1 MASAPED
8 KLADLP
14 SAELVAYLSNSY
26 LKADFEAV
34 ARILVAR
41 DSRNA
46 KLGAELTAALAD
58 LDALA
63 ARGREATE
71 VKAKLEAARTGID
84 ALREKYRALLDAFL
98 PPRNE
103 VDEMALTMV
112 EAAVSDTVHRD
123 YSRVDDE
130 EAEEGEVKG
139 IDFIDLSS
147 DEEEGE
153 MAEGGSEEEDEE
165 DTESLSQ
172 RIKRIRGDRPGELE
186 SGKLDARGQS
196 NSVGTLG
203 NDQQKSSSAR
213 IEGLVA
219 TSGKMASKPEDSK
232 VEAFVQ
238 ESPVVK
244 TENFDQGM
252 TKTMLL
258 PSQGPLASSA
268 IQEGSSK
275 IDYCKAGIGGKGRSS
290 DGAPARGVSQ
300 PSKGIAETNKT
311 PAAQSSAKCGK
322 KEVGAEKCASLSI
335 PSEEPRITRDVV
347 PFEPCKESN
356 AYVQVKREMSS
367 LPSEI
372 TSKWDCEAPV
382 IDSLFDEEICMQGF
396 CALYRQGKL
405 ATADKRDE
413 FRANKLA
420 EFLLGGDLQGP
431 MKRTVEELKNQDATN
446 VYFLQKLTLDC
457 SEQVYGIFRNK
468 EDPYFF

>member
-1 MASAPED
+1 MASASED

-26 LKADFEAV
+26 LKTDFEAV

-41 DSRNA
+41 DRRNA
-46 KLGAELTAALAD
+46 KLGAELAAALAG
-58 LDALA
+58 LDAVT

-98 PPRNE
+98 PPRYQ
-103 VDEMALTMV
+103 VDEMALV
-112 EAAVSDTVHRD
+112 VGDEVHQD
-123 YSRVDDE
+123 DSRVE
-130 EAEEGEVKG
+130 EPEEGEVKG

-147 DEEEGE
+147 DEDEEE
-153 MAEGGSEEEDEE
+153 RAAGGSDEEDED

-172 RIKRIRGDRPGELE
+172 RIKRIRGVDPGELE
-186 SGKLDARGQS
+186 SGKVDVRGQS
-196 NSVGTLG
+196 NSVGALE

-232 VEAFVQ
+232 VAAFLQ

-244 TENFDQGM
+244 TENFDGGM
-252 TKTMLL
+252 PKTMLL
-258 PSQGPLASSA
+258 PSQGPLFRSA

-275 IDYCKAGIGGKGRSS
+275 IDYCKAGIGGPGQSS

-300 PSKGIAETNKT
+300 LSKGIAEANKT
-311 PAAQSSAKCGK
+311 PTVQSSAKCGK

-347 PFEPCKESN
+347 PFEPCNERN
-356 AYVQVKREMSS
+356 TYVQVKREMSS
-367 LPSEI
+367 LPSAI
-372 TSKWDCEAPV
+372 TSEWESEARV
-382 IDSLFDEEICMQGF
+382 FTSLFDVEICMQGF

-431 MKRTVEELKNQDATN
+431 MKRTVEGLEKQDSTN
-446 VYFLQKLTLDC
+446 VYFLQKVTMGC
-457 SEQVYGIFRNK
+457 SEQLYGIFRNK

>member
-26 LKADFEAV
+26 LKANFEAV
-34 ARILVAR
+34 ARILEAR
-41 DSRNA
+41 DRRDA
-46 KLGAELTAALAD
+46 KLSAELVAALAD
-58 LDALA
+58 LDALT
-63 ARGREATE
+63 ARGRDATE
-71 VKAKLEAARTGID
+71 VKAKLEAVR

-98 PPRNE
+98 PPRHE
-103 VDEMALTMV
+103 VGDEVHQDDSRVEGAEEGDEMALTMA

-123 YSRVDDE
+123 DSRVDDE

-139 IDFIDLSS
+139 VDFIDLSS

-172 RIKRIRGDRPGELE
+172 RIKRIRGDKPGELE
-186 SGKLDARGQS
+186 SGKVDVLGQS

-213 IEGLVA
+213 IEGMVS

-232 VEAFVQ
+232 VAAFLQ
-238 ESPVVK
+238 ESPVMK
-244 TENFDQGM
+244 TEDFDGGM
-252 TKTMLL
+252 PKTMLL

-300 PSKGIAETNKT
+300 PSKLIAETNKT

-367 LPSEI
+367 LLSEI
-372 TSKWDCEAPV
+372 TSKWDSEAPV
-382 IDSLFDEEICMQGF
+382 FDSLFDEEICMQGF

-405 ATADKRDE
+405 ATVDKRDE
-413 FRANKLA
+413 FRYVKVAFA
-420 EFLLGGDLQGP
+420 E
-431 MKRTVEELKNQDATN
+431 
-446 VYFLQKLTLDC
+446 Y
-457 SEQVYGIFRNK
+457 
-468 EDPYFF
+468 